1 MIPRILVPTDARGP
15 ALDTTSQRRRPS
27 TLDERTLVP
36 SSLPLVPLDGQT
48 TIPTNLPLEAIASRM
63 VVPRDVNYD
72 TVEREERSELPAQP
86 TEMDERITIPQG
98 VAPPEILPAVL
109 TVSEDLVEPDI
120 MKTGEVSFLPP
131 ERAGKRTPDD
141 IARLVASIAA
151 HILLV
156 LFLIFEPQILGRHQ
170 RTKEEEEIGRRQISV
185 LLPPGALEALRPSA
199 PPAPHPTV
207 KVDPREIR
215 KVAPPAIEP
224 PVMAPAPT
232 PQPEPPKKEL
242 PSAPVPQ
249 PNVAQPTPQPTA
261 SGSRGD
267 LPKPPQKLETPSM
280 PVPQTGLVLP
290 KQSESVG
297 GSIRDA
303 ARAAGR
309 PNSPVPMGGIQQL
322 PGGGAGG
329 GGGGGGRATAGAGI
343 TLLTDTEGV
352 DFNDYLRRVYITV
365 KQNWFS
371 VMPPSVQ
378 LGDQGVVSLQFKIMR
393 DGSVPDGDPQ
403 RVFGS
408 GKEPLDRAAISSIR
422 ASNPF
427 PQLPSQFKGP
437 YIELRFTYYYNLP
450 VPQQ

>member
-1 MIPRILVPTDARGP
+1 MIPRILVPTDRGP
-15 ALDTTSQRRRPS
+15 ALDTTSQRRRPT

-36 SSLPLVPLDGQT
+36 SSLPLVQLDGRT
-48 TIPTNLPLEAIASRM
+48 TIPSNLPLEAIASRT
-63 VVPRDVNYD
+63 VVPRDVNYEN
-72 TVEREERSELPAQP
+72 VQREEVSNLPAQP

-98 VAPPEILPAVL
+98 VAAPEELPAVL
-109 TVSEDLVEPDI
+109 EVPEDLVEPNI
-120 MKTGEVSFLPP
+120 INTGEVAFLPP
-131 ERAGKRTPDD
+131 EGYGKRTPKEM
-141 IARLVASIAA
+141 ARLIASVAA
-151 HILLV
+151 HVLV
-156 LFLIFEPQILGRHQ
+156 LLFLLFEPKILGPHHKTR
-170 RTKEEEEIGRRQISV
+170 EEEELGRRQIAV
-185 LLPPGALEALRPSA
+185 LLPPGALKALEPSA

-215 KVAPPAIEP
+215 KVAPPVEPPKIEP
-224 PVMAPAPT
+224 PQPAPQPEQPKRELPSAPAPQPNVTAPT
-232 PQPEPPKKEL
+232 PQPP
-242 PSAPVPQ
+242 
-249 PNVAQPTPQPTA
+249 AQGA
-261 SGSRGD
+261 RGD
-267 LPKPPQKLETPSM
+267 LPKTPLKLDTPSM
-280 PVPQTGLVLP
+280 PVPQQGLILP

-297 GSIRDA
+297 GAIRDA
-303 ARAAGR
+303 ARGASR
-309 PNSPVPMGGIQQL
+309 PSSPMPMGGGSQQL
-322 PGGGAGG
+322 PGGG

-343 TLLTDTEGV
+343 ALLTDTQGV

-365 KQNWFS
+365 KQNWFA

-427 PQLPSQFKGP
+427 PQLPPQFKGP

-450 VPQQ
+450 IPQQ